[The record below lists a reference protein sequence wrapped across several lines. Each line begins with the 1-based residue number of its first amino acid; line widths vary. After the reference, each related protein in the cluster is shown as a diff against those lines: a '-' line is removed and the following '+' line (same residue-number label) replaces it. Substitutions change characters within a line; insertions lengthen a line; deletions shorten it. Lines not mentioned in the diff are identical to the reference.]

1 MGRKGGFN
9 ALEIF
14 IDDSYAVVTAKANKS
29 LTTWYGDGG
38 TLGSKHKR
46 LHPVKDLPPSRV
58 G

>member
-14 IDDSYAVVTAKANKS
+14 IYAVVTAKAKS

-46 LHPVKDLPPSRV
+46 LRPVKDLPPSRV